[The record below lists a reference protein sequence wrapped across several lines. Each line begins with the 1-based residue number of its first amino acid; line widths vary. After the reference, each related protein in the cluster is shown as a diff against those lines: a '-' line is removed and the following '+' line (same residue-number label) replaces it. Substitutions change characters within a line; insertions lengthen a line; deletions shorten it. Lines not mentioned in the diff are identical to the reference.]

1 METYSL
7 ERSEKEFHFKIHM
20 SEVSYKTLNLRFS
33 YKLKYN
39 LGGRKMKIFEGNLIA
54 QELRIGIVVGRF
66 NEFIV
71 SKLLG
76 GAIDGLKRHGV
87 EEDNIEVAWVPGAFE
102 LPLVAKKMAQN
113 EKYDAVICLGAVIK
127 GSTPHFDYVCAEAS
141 KGIAAVSLS
150 TEKPIIFGILTTD
163 TIEQAIERAGTK
175 AGNKGYDAAVTA
187 IEMVNLLKNF

>member
-1 METYSL
+1 
-7 ERSEKEFHFKIHM
+7 
-20 SEVSYKTLNLRFS
+20 
-33 YKLKYN
+33 
-39 LGGRKMKIFEGNLIA
+39 MKIFEGNFIA
-54 QELRIGIVVGRF
+54 QGLRIGIVVGRF

-127 GSTPHFDYVCAEAS
+127 GSTPHFDYVCAEPS

-150 TEKPIIFGILTTD
+150 TEKPVIFGVLTTD

-175 AGNKGYDAAVTA
+175 AGNKGYDAAVTT
-187 IEMVNLLKNF
+187 IEMANLLKNF